1 MADAKG
7 YNVSRLTDYVN
18 INKDVL
24 LRSVVLGDK
33 YGDTVANLRKQL
45 GVKTTE
51 KLNVMNVN
59 AVLQEGSKCGWNPVG
74 GTDYSER
81 EISTAIAKLNDEY
94 CELDLLG
101 KFAEYLVKFGAE
113 DMVDN
118 FPFESQILDEIV
130 RKVNKEIERQV
141 WQGDTSASGSTDLID
156 GFLTIAEGAD
166 SASTINVSIAS
177 GSSVYDAVQAVIMAI
192 PEELL
197 DDAVVFLSPAN
208 FRKLTFEMVDK
219 NLYHF
224 VPGQVEVNDYTFP
237 GTSIRVHKTMGL
249 SGVEDKIYASVW
261 DNMVYATDLMND
273 KEQIRVWF
281 DDEDEMERIKIRFNF
296 GVNTLF
302 PDAVVLGTIA

>member
-7 YNVSRLTDYVN
+7 YNVSRLTDYVD
-18 INKDVL
+18 INKDAL

-33 YGDTVANLRKQL
+33 FGDTVANLRKQL
-45 GVKTTE
+45 GIKTTE
-51 KLNVMNVN
+51 KLNIMNVN
-59 AVLQEGSKCGWNPVG
+59 AVLQDGSRCGWSPNG
-74 GTDYSER
+74 GTDFSER

-130 RKVNKEIERQV
+130 KKVNKEIERQV
-141 WQGDTSASGSTDLID
+141 WQGVKGQGNDLID

-166 SASTINVSIAS
+166 SASTINVNIAS

-224 VPGQVEVNDYTFP
+224 VPGQVEVNDYIFP

-249 SGVEDKIYASVW
+249 SGVEDRIYASVW
-261 DNMVYATDLMND
+261 DNMVYGTDLMND

-302 PDAVVLGTIA
+302 PDAVVLGIIA